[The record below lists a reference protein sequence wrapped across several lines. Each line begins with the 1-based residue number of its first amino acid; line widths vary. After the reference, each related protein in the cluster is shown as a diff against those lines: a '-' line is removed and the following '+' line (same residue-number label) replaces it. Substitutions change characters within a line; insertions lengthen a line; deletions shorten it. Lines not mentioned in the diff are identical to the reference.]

1 MGGQITKVAD
11 DNTIN
16 KKAQEDTLENTV
28 DMIAT
33 DLILKENFRDMVNLM
48 DKEKC
53 DELIILTAD
62 ALFKNFKNID
72 INFLKTRFKN
82 VADPNDAS
90 KTQEVPE
97 EVMESM
103 EVSVINKKRFMEMDS
118 QSDNSEE
125 KRKLCVGIAKY
136 YVQIAHL
143 YAAIATTVNP
153 TYTYSSVTG
162 RPDVTP
168 PCKESGN
175 DFKIPNE
182 ITSGGTPTPFVL
194 TPSEMPAPGT
204 VSPTPAT
211 VSPTPTPTPTPG
223 TVSPT
228 PTPTPTPGT
237 VSPTPGTI
245 SPTPTPGTVS
255 PTPAESVSMSDPLH
269 ISNNL
274 NTFQTD
280 LMGKSALPS
289 DAYITQTNIKGLCH
303 SRLASLAS
311 GMNLEDLDE
320 EATISIKPTFCDIN
334 KSTKIDLEGKPEPKS
349 LLDEPGIP
357 ELEGLYR
364 DQYDYQKGEYV
375 GLSPKMQEQYNK
387 DLKVFYTAFTG
398 NEIMPKNITKFC
410 QIPLREFHNTIGC
423 SGKEAQFTNTEEL
436 IGSRVYKAFDG
447 SIMISDNGGTGMA
460 QTLTDPEGFT
470 EDFIIGSIKNPP
482 GQLFPQQKIEAYKN
496 DPLDTPSDK
505 NPKITF
511 FNDYAG
517 AYRKEYT
524 GTLKEKLFKKYAD
537 HLIKM
542 MQNAETQKK
551 ALLDNLRKVFIK
563 NPSPSTGKLF
573 IISNKLTSE
582 SLSDIT
588 DDVREIIVKM
598 YIDCEN
604 DFLEGIKL
612 FDALIDKQ
620 ILDEAIST
628 KRQMSKTIKEDEEPD
643 ALTEFKDLDAEMGM
657 KREMTPADIEFYT
670 SLFNRYLSDNEDGEP
685 NPGLTS
691 AELDKFIKELPVN
704 MTKAQKER
712 LFDELQSDNYVDIE
726 SILEWLN
733 SEDYNTLLFKSKK
746 SVETGSMF
754 IETQQ
759 PLQTPDNVPAL
770 MSGELKV
777 SDNFFALFPN
787 VRERFNNIKF
797 YLFSLDT
804 LPGQKGTATLNCCN
818 MDMNITPSPRIIGYS
833 TGYKNPPM
841 FLEHVDGLNTNDI
854 EGFQRNKQNLQ
865 DNVLG
870 VNYWFLVMQETL
882 FVTDVEAKS
891 VTPVIQSIPP
901 FDKEKSGDEDFH
913 SKRGIRGLD
922 LAKPNP
928 NIKRPF
934 IGGASEG
941 DFEGLDTIFEGA
953 DVSPA
958 AQTPLTPLEITPISS
973 DSVNSPSIVNSPV
986 VEKPDNKKKVVLL
999 WWFRNI
1005 LETKAMNN
1013 VQINPNVNPET
1024 TTLDSIKTTNGFVR
1038 KLKPGVN
1045 YF

>member
-16 KKAQEDTLENTV
+16 KKTQEDTLENTV

-48 DKEKC
+48 DKQKC

-62 ALFKNFKNID
+62 TLFKNFKNID

-82 VADPNDAS
+82 VVDPEDAD
-90 KTQEVPE
+90 KTKEVPE

-118 QSDNSEE
+118 QSDNSQE
-125 KRKLCVGIAKY
+125 KYKLCVGIAKY
-136 YVQIAHL
+136 YIQIAHL

-162 RPDVTP
+162 RPETGP
-168 PCKESGN
+168 HCRESGD

-182 ITSGGTPTPFVL
+182 IKSGGTPTPFMI
-194 TPSEMPAPGT
+194 TPGEMPAPGT
-204 VSPTPAT
+204 ISPTPAT
-211 VSPTPTPTPTPG
+211 VSPTPGTVSPTPTPTPTPTPG

-228 PTPTPTPGT
+228 PTLTPGT
-237 VSPTPGTI
+237 V

-255 PTPAESVSMSDPLH
+255 PTPAESANMSGQLH
-269 ISNNL
+269 ISNDL

-334 KSTKIDLEGKPEPKS
+334 KSTKIDIEGKPESKS
-349 LLDEPGIP
+349 LFDEPGIP

-375 GLSPKMQEQYNK
+375 GMSPQMKEQYNK
-387 DLKVFYTAFTG
+387 DLKIFYTAFTG
-398 NEIMPKNITKFC
+398 NEVMPKNITKFC

-423 SGKEAQFTNTEEL
+423 SGKEAQFTSTEEL
-436 IGSRVYKAFDG
+436 MGSRVYKAFDG

-460 QTLTDPEGFT
+460 QTLTEPEGFT
-470 EDFIIGSIKNPP
+470 EDFIIGYVKNPP
-482 GQLFPQQKIEAYKN
+482 GQLFPQQKIEAYEKN
-496 DPLDTPSDK
+496 PLDTPSDK
-505 NPKITF
+505 NHKVTF

-542 MQNAETQKK
+542 MQNAEAQKK

-588 DDVREIIVKM
+588 DDVRDIIVKM

-628 KRQMSKTIKEDEEPD
+628 KRQMSNTIKEDEEPD

-657 KREMTPADIEFYT
+657 KREMSPVDIEFYT
-670 SLFNRYLSDNEDGEP
+670 TLFNRYVSENEEGEP
-685 NPGLTS
+685 NPGLTNT
-691 AELDKFIKELPVN
+691 EFDKFIKELPIN

-726 SILEWLN
+726 SILDWLN
-733 SEDYNTLLFKSKK
+733 SDDYNMLLVKSKK
-746 SVETGSMF
+746 SAETGSMF
-754 IETQQ
+754 VETQQ
-759 PLQTPDNVPAL
+759 GLKTPDSVPAL
-770 MSGELKV
+770 MSGELKI
-777 SDNFFALFPN
+777 SDNYLALFPN

-797 YLFSLDT
+797 HLFASDVV
-804 LPGQKGTATLNCCN
+804 PEQKGTSTLNCCN

-841 FLEHVDGLNTNDI
+841 FLEHVSGINTNDV

-865 DNVLG
+865 DNILG

-882 FVTDVEAKS
+882 FITDVEAKPA
-891 VTPVIQSIPP
+891 TPVLQSIPP
-901 FDKEKSGDEDFH
+901 YDKESSGDNDFH
-913 SKRGIRGLD
+913 SKRIIRGLD

-928 NIKRPF
+928 NIKVPLV
-934 IGGASEG
+934 GGDSDA
-941 DFEGLDTIFEGA
+941 DFTGLNTLFDGA
-953 DVSPA
+953 DVSPVK
-958 AQTPLTPLEITPISS
+958 QTPPTPLEITPMSPASYVDSS
-973 DSVNSPSIVNSPV
+973 PAAST
-986 VEKPDNKKKVVLL
+986 PDNKKKVVLL

-1005 LETKAMNN
+1005 LETKTLNN
-1013 VQINPNVNPET
+1013 VQINPNINSDT
-1024 TTLDSIKTTNGFVR
+1024 TTFESIKTTNGFIR
-1038 KLKPGVN
+1038 KLKAGVN
-1045 YF
+1045 YFEQ